1 MGGAQ
6 GTPIGGLKHASGWEL
21 LRVSAF
27 WCSDFTYRSLRA
39 SCVRAIHAVS
49 LHTLLAPGQ
58 SPTRAFYTTGYSP
71 YRLLT
76 RLTVHVPVLHR
87 RATVPYA
94 TPLSA
99 VLGDLIL
106 SASPVVSAPDQLIAI
121 ARSTCWLQSRSES
134 RGPARS
140 VAPAL
145 WAVSCTSS
153 STISC
158 ADRSAFGFP
167 TPDEDSAVGIDTRCS
182 IGHIT
187 WRFGT
192 KRKIGGLTC

>member
-134 RGPARS
+134 CGAPPGLWPQRYGRCPAPLPKRYP
-140 VAPAL
+140 APIA
-145 WAVSCTSS
+145 A
-153 STISC
+153 
-158 ADRSAFGFP
+158 RSAFRRRMKIRP
-167 TPDEDSAVGIDTRCS
+167 SVSIPVVTSDT
-182 IGHIT
+182 
-187 WRFGT
+187 
-192 KRKIGGLTC
+192 